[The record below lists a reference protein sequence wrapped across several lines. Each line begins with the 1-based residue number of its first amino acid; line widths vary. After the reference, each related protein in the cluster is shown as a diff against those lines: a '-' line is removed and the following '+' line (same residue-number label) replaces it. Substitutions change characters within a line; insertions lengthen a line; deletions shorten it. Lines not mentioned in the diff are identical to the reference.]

1 MALKGLN
8 VGIKSIKFD
17 KFTGDIVINF
27 MPLRISL
34 MDLNKLSNE
43 IPGILEVSDEEKLE
57 IYLNRFAANFI
68 KHGAHEPKAIHDRA
82 RELGLSPKEFENLI
96 CERVKQMGN
105 VSSIDIEEE
114 PPARVEGD

>member
-8 VGIKSIKFD
+8 VGIKNIKFD

-27 MPLRISL
+27 MPLRLSL
-34 MDLNKLSNE
+34 MELNKLSDE

-82 RELGLSPKEFENLI
+82 RELGMSPKEFEELI
-96 CERVKQMGN
+96 CKRVKELGN